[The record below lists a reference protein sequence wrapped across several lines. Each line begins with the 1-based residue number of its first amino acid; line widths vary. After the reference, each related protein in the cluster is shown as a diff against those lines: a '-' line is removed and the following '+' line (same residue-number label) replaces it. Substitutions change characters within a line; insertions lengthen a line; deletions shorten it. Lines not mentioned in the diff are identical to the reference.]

1 MIKFIITLLDL
12 YGYLLIASVILS
24 WLGPRSSNPVTDF
37 ISAATEPVLQPL
49 RKLIPPI
56 ANIDFSPFAAF
67 ILLQF
72 IIRILSDI

>member
-1 MIKFIITLLDL
+1 MKFLIFLLDI
-12 YGYLLIASVILS
+12 YGYLIIASAVLS
-24 WLGPRSSNPVTDF
+24 WINVDPRNPAVKF
-37 ISAATEPVLQPL
+37 VYSATEPVLMPL

-72 IIRILSDI
+72 LIKILSGL